1 MKKILSN
8 VWTKRFVALISVFY
22 AYLVCR
28 ISYFSIFYD
37 IHIMSRVSLCLL
49 TTGVSIIALV
59 AMLYSRNQILTRIVS
74 FVILPVML
82 PVVIL
87 YFGEWGLIVPI
98 MITGVIMLLF
108 SGAGEGAKTALG
120 TITMLLYIFGALGYF
135 LFTSFFVATAKETII
150 DSGVSPS
157 GKYRYSVVNTE
168 DSSNGST
175 AVYVEPN
182 YADEYLFSQEKP
194 LAIFTLK
201 NIERAVY
208 VERPTCE
215 NIDIQWETQSRED
228 ITAELNKLS
237 DKISFSL
244 SDSELEDLGYTFD
257 EKLNLSMIDVYSE
270 DKFAIGKTAHD
281 VDPLPLDDLTDEQLA
296 HFGIGRDASN
306 RYYVLDPD
314 AELLADHDDI
324 VGNIYFS
331 DLTEKEMGKFFV
343 EKSHSI
349 YLNSLDDSQL
359 ARLGVSEEGDIM
371 TFNGKI
377 CFRFYVAEL
386 GDYYDVNSRKLSIDL
401 LT

>member
-8 VWTKRFVALISVFY
+8 VWTKRCVALISVFY
-22 AYLVCR
+22 TYLVCR
-28 ISYFSIFYD
+28 ICYFSIFYD

-59 AMLYSRNQILTRIVS
+59 AMLYSRKQILTRLSS
-74 FVILPVML
+74 FIILPAML

-87 YFGEWGLIVPI
+87 YFGEWGLIAPI
-98 MITGVIMLLF
+98 MITGVVILLL

-120 TITMLLYIFGALGYF
+120 TLTMLLYIFGALGYF
-135 LFTSFFVATAKETII
+135 LFTSFFVATAQETII
-150 DSGVSPS
+150 KSGTSPS

-175 AVYVEPN
+175 TVYVEPN

-201 NIERAVY
+201 NMERAVY
-208 VERPTCE
+208 TERPICE
-215 NIDIQWETQSRED
+215 NIEVQWETQSRED

-237 DKISFSL
+237 DKITFTL
-244 SDSELEDLGYTFD
+244 SDSELENFGYTFD
-257 EKLNLSMIDVYSE
+257 EKLNLSMSDIDAE

-281 VDPLPLDDLTDEQLA
+281 VDPLPLDELEEEQLA
-296 HFGIGRDASN
+296 YFGIGKDGS
-306 RYYVLDPD
+306 RYYVLNPD
-314 AELLADHDDI
+314 AELLADHDEI
-324 VGNIYFS
+324 TGNLYFS
-331 DLTEKEMGKFFV
+331 DLTDKEMNRFFV
-343 EKSHSI
+343 EKSHSV
-349 YLNSLDDSQL
+349 YLNTLDDSQL
-359 ARLGVSEEGDIM
+359 AELGVSEEGDIM
-371 TFNGKI
+371 TFNGKV

-386 GDYYDVNSRKLSIDL
+386 GDYYDVNSRKLSVDL